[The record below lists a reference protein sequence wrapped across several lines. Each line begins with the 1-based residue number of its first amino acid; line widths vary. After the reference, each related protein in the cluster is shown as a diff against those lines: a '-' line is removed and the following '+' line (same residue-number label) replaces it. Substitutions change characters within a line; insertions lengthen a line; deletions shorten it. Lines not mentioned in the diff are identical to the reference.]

1 MAKKTDQNHPY
12 VCPICRSPVDEQQ
25 PHFPFCS
32 ERCKTMDLAKWAQG
46 DYVISRLIEQTDLD
60 EV

>member
-1 MAKKTDQNHPY
+1 MTKKTDRKPMC
-12 VCPICRSPVDEQQ
+12 VCPICRTPVDEQRAQ
-25 PHFPFCS
+25 FPFCS

-46 DYVISRLIEQTDLD
+46 DYVISRFVEQADLD